1 MKMRHI
7 YTFLVLFA
15 LLFSSCRSQFEK
27 IRVSGDPKA
36 KLEAANAYY
45 ENEEYHKAQLLYE
58 QIIPDYRG
66 RPETENI
73 FFKYAYSLYNQKQY
87 VLAAHYFKQFSN
99 TFTASSFREEAD
111 FMSAYAH
118 FQMSPKFKLEQ
129 SETKSAIDEMQTF
142 VNTYPKSERV
152 AECNGLI
159 DELRGKLEMKAVQNA
174 KLYFNLKQYQ
184 AALHTFQ
191 NVLTEFPD
199 SDKAEELRYLMVK
212 SSELLAKNSVF
223 TKKLERYESA
233 KEYADIFI
241 NKYPESEY
249 NKQVTNLH
257 KDIVNEID
265 KLRS

>member
-1 MKMRHI
+1 MRHI
-7 YTFLVLFA
+7 YTLTVLFA
-15 LLFSSCRSQFEK
+15 ICFASCRSQFEK

-36 KLEAANAYY
+36 KLEAANQYF
-45 ENEEYHKAQLLYE
+45 EDEDYHKAQLLYE

-66 RPETENI
+66 RPETEDI
-73 FFKYAYSLYNQKQY
+73 FFKYAYSLYNQKQF

-99 TFTASSFREEAD
+99 TFTASSYREEAD

-118 FQMSPKFKLEQ
+118 FQMSPKYKLEQ

-142 VNTYPKSERV
+142 VNTYPQSTRV
-152 AECNGLI
+152 AECNQLI
-159 DELRGKLEMKAVQNA
+159 DELRAKLEQKAVENA
-174 KLYFNLKQYQ
+174 KLYYNLKQYQ

-199 SDKAEELRYLMVK
+199 SKQAEELRYLMVK

-233 KEYADIFI
+233 KEYAELFI
-241 NKYPESEY
+241 NKYPQSDY
-249 NKQVTNLH
+249 NKQVSNIQE
-257 KDIVNEID
+257 DIVKEID